1 MWSAVTCK
9 YYDVL
14 HTMEEERLI
23 DLSDEMHLF
32 CVHYVFL
39 PHLKS
44 DLKCFLGSWNN
55 HPIRTEGNLSPEQL
69 WHIGMLQTP
78 VTEPDV
84 EVHLNLFAISNGCL
98 FPQEQTDP
106 KVGLLTLVCFSEQY
120 CSNLL

>member
-14 HTMEEERLI
+14 HTMEEELLI

-32 CVHYVFL
+32 YVHYVFL

-44 DLKCFLGSWNN
+44 DPKCLLGSWNN
-55 HPIRTEGNLSPEQL
+55 HPVRTEGNLSTEQL

-78 VTEPDV
+78 VTEPNV
-84 EVHLNLFAISNGCL
+84 EVCLNSFAISSDCL

-106 KVGLLTLVCFSEQY
+106 KVGLLALVCSSEQY
-120 CSNLL
+120 SSNLP